1 MHIRVFRQYLNLPL
15 LLLALGEAATLVGSV
30 YLAASLRFHDSLPDA
45 EAVVGPILPRAIAFA
60 GSAMICMVAM
70 GLYSARQ
77 RATASGLTVRIA
89 TAFAAT
95 GVLMAILS
103 YIDRDV
109 YIWRGWLLISIAL
122 GFLLVVL
129 VRFAFGRLVDED
141 IFKRRVLVFGAG
153 RQASSLARLRRRTDQ
168 RGFSI
173 LGYLPSGGEK
183 VSVPEDRLVRP
194 EGGLFDYCVRHRVD
208 EIVIAMDD
216 RRRAFPVHE
225 LLECRVAGI
234 EVLDLVSF
242 LERETG
248 RVRLDVLNPSWIIFS
263 NGFRRDTLRL
273 ATSRAFDLIASL
285 SLLAVAWPVMLL
297 TAIAIKLDDGVRAPV
312 LYPQKRV
319 GLHGREFKVLKFR
332 SMRTDAERGGKAQWA
347 SASDARVTRIG
358 RFIRKTRIDEL
369 PQLINVLAGDMGFVG
384 PRPERPEFVSEL
396 SEKIPY
402 YRERHSVKPGLTGWA
417 QLCYPYGSSEHDA
430 AEKLQYDLY
439 YVKNH
444 TLLFDLAI
452 LLQTCEV
459 VLLGKG
465 AR

>member
-1 MHIRVFRQYLNLPL
+1 MQIRVFRHYLSLPI
-15 LLLALGEAATLVGSV
+15 LLLAQAESCALVGAV
-30 YLAASLRFHDSLPDA
+30 YLSALVRFNGSLDAAAGAVGSIFPRATAFAAS
-45 EAVVGPILPRAIAFA
+45 AIV
-60 GSAMICMVAM
+60 CMVAM
-70 GLYSARQ
+70 GLYSVRQ
-77 RATASGLTVRIA
+77 RAKASGLTVRIA
-89 TAFAAT
+89 AGFAAA
-95 GVLMAILS
+95 GVLMALLS
-103 YIDRDV
+103 YVDHDL
-109 YIWRGWLLISIAL
+109 YMWRGWLLICVAL
-122 GFLLVVL
+122 GFALVVL
-129 VRFAFGRLVDED
+129 VRFAFGRIVNED

-153 RQASSLARLRRRTDQ
+153 RQASSLATLRRRTDQ

-183 VSVPEDRLVRP
+183 ISVPAERLVKA
-194 EGGLFDYCVRHRVD
+194 EGGLFNYCTQCRVD

-225 LLECRVAGI
+225 LLECRLAGI

-242 LERETG
+242 LERESG
-248 RVRLDVLNPSWIIFS
+248 RVRLDILNPGWIIFG
-263 NGFRRDTLRL
+263 NGFRRDTLRQ
-273 ATSRAFDLIASL
+273 ATSRAFDLFASL
-285 SLLAVAWPVMLL
+285 SLLTLAWPVMLL
-297 TAIAIKLDDGVRAPV
+297 TAIAIKLDDGLHAPV
-312 LYPQKRV
+312 LYPQTRV
-319 GLHGREFKVLKFR
+319 GLHGLKFKVLKFR
-332 SMRTDAERGGKAQWA
+332 SMRTDAELGGKPQWA
-347 SASDARVTRIG
+347 TSSDARVTRVG

-384 PRPERPEFVSEL
+384 PRPERPEFVDEL
-396 SEKIPY
+396 SETIPY

-459 VLLGKG
+459 VMLGKG